1 MANLSWLGR
10 TELLVG
16 TEGVLRLNEAHVL
29 VVGLGGV
36 GSFAAEFIARAGIGE
51 MTIVDGDVVDPSNRN
66 RQLPALA
73 TTHGVSKAEW
83 MAERIIAINPEIILH
98 VRKDFLTPE
107 KADEICQAA
116 RYHFVMDCID
126 SITPKLHLIAS
137 AKRCGLNIVSSM
149 GAGGKLDPTRIKVAD
164 INDTYTDHFAT
175 HIRKRLKIKGIC
187 HNLITVFS
195 DEPAPKEALM
205 LTDGSNFK
213 KSAYG
218 TISYVPAAFGGVCAS
233 VVIRSILGEPIPLHK
248 NKDLDAMKKRRAA
261 FKRGQEAKAKK
272 SQKGIANPKLNSQNG
287 HSPSENGV
295 LKTKKTKLE
304 TVQTG
309 GIFWNEGL

>member
-1 MANLSWLGR
+1 MSNLSWLGR

-16 TEGVLRLNEAHVL
+16 TEGVEKLNRAHVL

-36 GSFAAEFIARAGIGE
+36 GSFAAEFIARAGVGE

-73 TTHGVSKAEW
+73 TTHGLSKAEL
-83 MAERIIAINPEIILH
+83 MEERLRAINPDIILH
-98 VRKDFLTPE
+98 VRKDFLDPQ

-116 RYHFVMDCID
+116 KYDFVMDCID
-126 SITPKLHLIAS
+126 SITPKLHLILS

-149 GAGGKLDPTRIKVAD
+149 GAGGKLDPTRIHVAD
-164 INDTYTDHFAT
+164 LPDTHTDHFAL
-175 HIRKRLKIKGIC
+175 HIRKRLKKDGIRR
-187 HNLITVFS
+187 NLLTVFS
-195 DEPAPKEALM
+195 DEPVPKEALM

-218 TISYVPAAFGGVCAS
+218 TISYIPAAFGGVCAS
-233 VVIRSILGEPIPLHK
+233 VVIRKLLGAPIPLYK
-248 NKDLDAMKKRRAA
+248 NKEMDVMKKRRSS
-261 FKRGQEAKAKK
+261 FKKVNGTVVETKNGATPKEISKK
-272 SQKGIANPKLNSQNG
+272 INGHNGLNLTQKMPQNG
-287 HSPSENGV
+287 VYTE
-295 LKTKKTKLE
+295 
-304 TVQTG
+304 G